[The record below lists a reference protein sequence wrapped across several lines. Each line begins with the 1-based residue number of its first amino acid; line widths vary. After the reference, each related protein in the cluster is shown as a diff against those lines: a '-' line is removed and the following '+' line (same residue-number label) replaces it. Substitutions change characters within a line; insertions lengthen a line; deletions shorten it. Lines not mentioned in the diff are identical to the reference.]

1 MEIVTDVEDYNKEL
15 IVNIFVNFITM
26 VILMIVNEFVATD
39 VASLVHIQIFKN
51 LSEYLLRVISIK

>member
-1 MEIVTDVEDYNKEL
+1 MEIVIDVEDYNKEL
-15 IVNIFVNFITM
+15 IVNIFVNFITI

>member
-15 IVNIFVNFITM
+15 YANIFVNFITM